1 MIAAPGQQPGGKA
14 FVMHSFVHR
23 LPGLSLVLVLAAVG
37 CDQKPT
43 AADAKAP
50 EKSVAPPVAAK
61 TEKPADP
68 KVKVVEGANPT
79 EDRYAL
85 EVVPPPEGKVG
96 QEGTVMVKVVPKSPW
111 HMNLDFPT
119 SLAVAAPDGVKLAKA
134 EQNKADA
141 IKLDDNSAEFGVK
154 FTPSAA
160 GDQSFTGKFK
170 FAVCQDE
177 ACSPVTEELA
187 FRVAVK

>member
-1 MIAAPGQQPGGKA
+1 MQ
-14 FVMHSFVHR
+14 SFIHR
-23 LPGLSLVLVLAAVG
+23 LPTFAGLSLALVLAACG
-37 CDQKPT
+37 GEQKPS
-43 AADAKAP
+43 AADAKVP
-50 EKSVAPPVAAK
+50 EKTATPPVAARSDA
-61 TEKPADP
+61 PDN
-68 KVKVVEGANPT
+68 KVKVVEGQNPS

-85 EVVPPPEGKVG
+85 EVVPPEGKVG
-96 QEGTVMVKVVPKSPW
+96 QEGTVMVKVVPKAPW

-119 SLAVAAPDGVKLAKA
+119 TLAVKAPDGVRVAKE

-141 IKLDDNSAEFGVK
+141 LKLDDKSAEFAVK

-160 GDQSFTGKFK
+160 GEQAFTGKFK